1 LTVFFASERIEMDK
15 MVYFPTDEMVGVRDI
30 QDKEIVSAFDERRI
44 LFISIDEITVLRKD
58 IS

>member
-1 LTVFFASERIEMDK
+1 MDK